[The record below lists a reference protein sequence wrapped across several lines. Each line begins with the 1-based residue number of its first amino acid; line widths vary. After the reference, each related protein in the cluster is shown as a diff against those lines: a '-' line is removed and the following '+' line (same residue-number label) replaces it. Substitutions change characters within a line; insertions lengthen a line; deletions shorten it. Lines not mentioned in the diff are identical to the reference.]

1 MSYGKLAKGISEEQ
15 ARRKLEKVMPSSN
28 RSKDFSGASP
38 PSVFVG
44 SHGYP
49 KVSAGILTPQHP
61 GDSQLFDSPGDWK
74 KENYNIERIAS
85 LRTSLVNSKKQFKVK
100 EADSFLDDTKEV
112 AMAKKPVNL
121 DVKLQK
127 KPGRA
132 VTGGRAKPVSASG
145 DVDQLTLGENPSVER
160 KLEDMFYDRDAKSET
175 AVKELYSSG
184 VSNYDIQQTFSV
196 GMLGEEQNRKLVP
209 TRWRITATD
218 DMISKQLR
226 NSVRTNQELGEIRYF
241 TSSYVGNK
249 FHVFLIPGNWEFELI
264 ELKKSGSV
272 WNSMENTYIAQNYEP
287 ANGRTSYAEE
297 TAGAYYA
304 SRLASLEYLNR
315 INRRAKVLIVRDV
328 TPEYWA
334 PLGVWVIRE
343 AMRDAF
349 NGYSELESMRD
360 VKQKISD
367 NFRFLYNRIENESR
381 LMGSRQQS
389 LKFYS
394 RS

>member
-1 MSYGKLAKGISEEQ
+1 MSYGKLAKGISEKE
-15 ARRKLEKVMPSSN
+15 ARMKLQKVMPASD
-28 RSKDFSGASP
+28 RAKDFNGASP

-49 KVSAGILTPQHP
+49 KVSAGILSPQHP
-61 GDSQLFDSPGDWK
+61 GDSRLFDSPGKWK
-74 KENYNIERIAS
+74 KSNYSIERIAS

-112 AMAKKPVNL
+112 AMARKPVDL
-121 DVKLQK
+121 EVSLEK
-127 KPGRA
+127 KPGQSI
-132 VTGGRAKPVSASG
+132 TGGRAKPVSASG
-145 DVDQLTLGENPSVER
+145 DVKKLTLGENPSVER
-160 KLEDMFYDRDAKSET
+160 KLEDMFYDTDAKSET
-175 AVKELYSSG
+175 AVEELYSSG
-184 VSNYDIQQTFSV
+184 VSNYDIQQSFSV

-209 TRWRITATD
+209 TRWSITATD

-226 NSVRTNQELGEIRYF
+226 DSVRTNQELGEIRYF
-241 TSSYVGNK
+241 QSSYVGNN

-272 WNSMENTYIAQNYEP
+272 WNSMKNTYIAQNYEP
-287 ANGRTSYAEE
+287 ATGRKNYAEE

-304 SRLASLEYLNR
+304 SRLSALEYLNR

-343 AMRDAF
+343 AVRDAF
-349 NGYSELESMRD
+349 GDYRELESMRD
-360 VKQKISD
+360 VKQNISD
-367 NFRFLYNRIENESR
+367 NFRFLYSRIENCSK

-389 LKFYS
+389 LSYYGS
-394 RS
+394 S